1 MVEKVVAAMLIFCC
15 LGLLVAAF
23 AWQRGRSRPQSRLPI
38 VSTVGQVITALPPRA
53 APPARPQPV
62 PPVSADILT
71 PLGFERH
78 CATLLRAMGWTATL
92 TAGSGDQG
100 VDVLARMGDI
110 SVVIQCKLYSKPI
123 GNRAV
128 QEAIAGRSYMGATH
142 AAVVSN
148 QSYTPAARDLAQR
161 TRVMLLAAADLPN
174 LHNLLGPE

>member
-1 MVEKVVAAMLIFCC
+1 MDDWFWPLAAGLIVYVMARSVQSARRRNARAVPFVVT
-15 LGLLVAAF
+15 
-23 AWQRGRSRPQSRLPI
+23 S
-38 VSTVGQVITALPPRA
+38 VGQVITALPSPPPRLA
-53 APPARPQPV
+53 LPAP
-62 PPVSADILT
+62 ADILT

-78 CATLLRAMGWTATL
+78 CATLLRTTGWIATL

-148 QSYTPAARDLAQR
+148 QPYTPAARELAHR
-161 TRVMLLAAADLPN
+161 TRVLLLAASDLPK
-174 LHNLLGPE
+174 LDRLLAHDRAHD

>member
-1 MVEKVVAAMLIFCC
+1 MDSYVGPILIVIGIVLMVRAGWFRRRSKPMPFVVTA
-15 LGLLVAAF
+15 
-23 AWQRGRSRPQSRLPI
+23 
-38 VSTVGQVITALPPRA
+38 VGQVITALPP
-53 APPARPQPV
+53 PPP
-62 PPVSADILT
+62 PPVLPAPADILT

-78 CATLLRAMGWTATL
+78 CAALLRTTGWTATL

-148 QSYTPAARDLAQR
+148 QPYTPAARDLAQR

-174 LHNLLGPE
+174 LQTLLGPE

>member
-1 MVEKVVAAMLIFCC
+1 MDEDYAVAAA
-15 LGLLVAAF
+15 GLF
-23 AWQRGRSRPQSRLPI
+23 ALSGALFWHSGWFRRNPRPPPT
-38 VSTVGQVITALPPRA
+38 VTAVGQAVTPLP
-53 APPARPQPV
+53 APAPCANDDV
-62 PPVSADILT
+62 LT

-78 CATLLRAMGWTATL
+78 CAALLRANGWTAIL

-100 VDVLARMGDI
+100 VDVLARRGDT

-148 QSYTPAARDLAQR
+148 QLYTPAARELAQR
-161 TRVMLLAAADLPN
+161 TRVMLLAAADLPE
-174 LHNLLGPE
+174 LHTLLGPK